1 MFKFYIT
8 AFLSIFLFTFEA
20 NCNENNEENKTFQTV
35 QGSLDI
41 PLAKGLEVKNDNI
54 INFDSLNGTILSISY
69 ETKIRLTK
77 IKDFYLKTL
86 PQMGW
91 EIIANEFLDNT
102 DIVYLKR
109 DDEALEIEF
118 STREELKTVK
128 FFGKL
133 DS

>member
-20 NCNENNEENKTFQTV
+20 SCNENNEENKTFQTV

>member
-8 AFLSIFLFTFEA
+8 VFLSIFLFTFEA
-20 NCNENNEENKTFQTV
+20 NCNENNDENKTFQTV